1 MQQLKVCFLGT
12 GSMGSAVLSGLL
24 ASGHPTKLVSATTK
38 SEASAERLRAQGISA
53 LSLETSPDAN
63 ELLSADA
70 DVVVLGV
77 KPYQL
82 REVLAEIRE
91 ELPKDAVVISM
102 AAGIELATMA
112 SELPEHRNLIRSMP
126 NTPAL
131 VRRGVTGLASA
142 AGADPG
148 AMDIANWLF
157 SSVGEVVEVHENQIN
172 ALSAISGSG
181 PAWIYFLIEKWEE
194 VAVANGFSQSQAAQL
209 VRSTLVGSAELLA
222 ATSEEPAE
230 LRRQVTSPGGTTER
244 IIATLD
250 QAQLDQLFDA
260 ALKAAVARAEEI
272 ASDKG

>member
-148 AMDIANWLF
+148 GMDIANWLF